1 MFLVLYC
8 RSIFANCDAA
18 SMFLLRIRKF
28 SLAMEFSIVLP
39 SEDLPDAPGDDS
51 LRSSDFVSMQFST
64 PASITIRR
72 PSRSPRVDLLEK
84 KKRLDFPVSLSEGT
98 SDPASCS
105 ASVPMCN
112 ADLDSKL
119 VISEVDLPG
128 LDLHGSDLHGSDLV
142 VLSPAKLDLPGSR
155 CVSPD
160 LMEILDPGFV
170 ICPFDLG
177 ISADL
182 RKNGPNVKPVVQCA
196 ELNGLADNAVHGPLD
211 IIPDDAFDDFV
222 PSIPDYELSN
232 SDDGA
237 ASGDERCN
245 LESRE
250 HASSEQAIRWD
261 NASAADYEV
270 VRKGGVRKSFRV
282 EAWANKAFDE
292 WRAFRGH
299 STTESIAD
307 LSEKP
312 DVTPL
317 VDLLVQYFLEL
328 KTQKLTLYSP
338 GT

>member
-72 PSRSPRVDLLEK
+72 PSRSPRVDVLEK

-98 SDPASCS
+98 SDLASCY

-112 ADLDSKL
+112 ADLDSKP

-128 LDLHGSDLHGSDLV
+128 SDLV
-142 VLSPAKLDLPGSR
+142 VPSPAKLDLPGSR

-182 RKNGPNVKPVVQCA
+182 RKNGPDVKPVVQCA
-196 ELNGLADNAVHGPLD
+196 ELNGLADNAVPCPLD

-222 PSIPDYELSN
+222 PSVPDYELSD
-232 SDDGA
+232 SDDGV

-250 HASSEQAIRWD
+250 HAGSEQAIRWA